1 MPICLATIGM
11 AAYSATSGRYKGIGA
26 EPGGGGAGK
35 GGEPAAAIGPVCA
48 VLSGGVPVGELGE
61 VAVGAP
67 GDVPAGAPGA
77 VPVGAP
83 GDVPAGVPGV
93 VGPDGVPGC
102 VGGTTGAGAT
112 VLRKYQ
118 LSLVPAVTPPFA
130 R

>member
-35 GGEPAAAIGPVCA
+35 GGEPAAAIGPVSA
-48 VLSGGVPVGELGE
+48 VLSDGVPVGELGE
-61 VAVGAP
+61 VPVGAP
-67 GDVPAGAPGA
+67 GDVPAGAPG
-77 VPVGAP
+77 
-83 GDVPAGVPGV
+83 V
-93 VGPDGVPGC
+93 VGTDGVPGC

>member
-11 AAYSATSGRYKGIGA
+11 AAYSATSGRYRGIGA

-35 GGEPAAAIGPVCA
+35 GGEPAAAIGPVSE
-48 VLSGGVPVGELGE
+48 VFSGDVPVGVPGDVPVGEPGE
-61 VAVGAP
+61 
-67 GDVPAGAPGA
+67 